1 LADQRVTVA
10 RLTENGDI
18 GMAGATGE
26 VARELV
32 ADALHQSDLDAH
44 PLSLAVGLAGVK
56 RSLALRLHAL
66 QHLTHVGEARVDSI
80 QRQERR
86 GGKADADEMRPMVL
100 GERRGELDA
109 RLCRST

>member
-1 LADQRVTVA
+1 
-10 RLTENGDI
+10 
-18 GMAGATGE
+18 MAGATGE

-86 GGKADADEMRPMVL
+86 GGKPTPMRCAPWSLASAAANSM
-100 GERRGELDA
+100 RGFVVSA
-109 RLCRST
+109 TST